1 MPRVKLTALMGLF
14 FVCLLLSV
22 QVSASSDI
30 LKKLYLKEKK
40 IKQRPEGMS
49 LSGEFG
55 FLTANGNT
63 NTTSF
68 IAALSS
74 EHEMQQ
80 WSNNY
85 HSELIYKQNK
95 TGTETVVT
103 AQRFLINAQ
112 LDYKLP
118 SKNNRLFIY
127 AEYDDNRFN
136 GYRYQGAI
144 AAGWSSHAWK
154 NKGSQFRYSVGP
166 GYSYAEREL
175 LNQENQKSY
184 DIFKEMIIRASL
196 DYKLSLSESAKFRQ
210 FVSTEAGQ
218 ETNRSRSETTL
229 TASII
234 ESLAM
239 KLSFVMIYN
248 DGTLKR
254 NEDLST
260 ETTISLVYQF
270 F

>member
-1 MPRVKLTALMGLF
+1 MSKLK
-14 FVCLLLSV
+14 LLASLGCFCVTLVLSF
-22 QVSASSDI
+22 QADASSDI

-40 IKQRPEGMS
+40 QRENIQGVT

-55 FLTANGNT
+55 LLAASGNT
-63 NTTSF
+63 NTSTF
-68 IAALSS
+68 KAALTS
-74 EHEMQQ
+74 EHEMRQ
-80 WSNNY
+80 WSNSY
-85 HSELIYKQNK
+85 YSEVVYKQNEVDD
-95 TGTETVVT
+95 ETIVT
-103 AQRFLINAQ
+103 AQRFLMNAQ

-118 SKNNRLFIY
+118 SKNKRLFLY
-127 AEYDDNRFN
+127 GEYDDNRFN
-136 GYRYQGAI
+136 GFRYQTAV
-144 AAGWSSHAWK
+144 AAGWSAHAWK
-154 NKGSQFRYSVGP
+154 NTESQLRYSVGP
-166 GYSYAEREL
+166 GYSYAEREVIDA
-175 LNQENQKSY
+175 ENHKSY
-184 DIFKEMIIRASL
+184 ETFNEMIVRASL
-196 DYKLSLSESAKFRQ
+196 DYRLSLNDSAKFRQ

-248 DGTLKR
+248 DSTLQI

-260 ETTISLVYQF
+260 ETSVSLVYQF